1 MTGSVKSSRNDISA
15 LSDPKFLFRGKH
27 VLSVKEPEEPNTIRL
42 VLLAYDIILHSLD
55 ISVFILIYTPVHT

>member
-15 LSDPKFLFRGKH
+15 VSDPKYLFRGNH

-42 VLLAYDIILHSLD
+42 VLLAYATLHSLD
-55 ISVFILIYTPVHT
+55 IPPLF